1 MTNLLET
8 KRLIIRNWIPDED
21 AEQVFTMYN
30 DPDVTYFLGSAAC
43 PPSIESQRQRL
54 IDSLERSQFRQN
66 GSGSWAIVEKTS
78 NMIVGKI
85 LLSELP
91 DTNWMLTKDFEI
103 GWHLRRS
110 AWGKGYATEA
120 ADGMLEYGFNT
131 LQLPVIYAVVKPE
144 NYRSIRVT
152 QRLKMTALGTTKKY
166 YGMEVLLFQKLPDT
180 NINHINQNRTLT
192 NE

>member
-1 MTNLLET
+1 MRTLLET
-8 KRLIIRNWIPDED
+8 NRLIIRNWMPDQD

-43 PPSIESQRQRL
+43 APSIESQRQRL

-91 DTNWMLTKDFEI
+91 DSNWMLTEDFEI

-120 ADGMLEYGFNT
+120 AYGMLEYGFNT
-131 LQLPVIYAVVKPE
+131 LHLPVIYAVVKPE

-152 QRLKMTALGTTKKY
+152 QRLKMTALGATKKY
-166 YGMEVLLFQKLPDT
+166 YGMEVLLFQKLP
-180 NINHINQNRTLT
+180 HS
-192 NE
+192 

>member
-1 MTNLLET
+1 MASLLET
-8 KRLIIRNWIPDED
+8 RRLIIRGWIPDED
-21 AEQVFTMYN
+21 AEEVFTMYN

-43 PPSIESQRQRL
+43 PNSIESQRQRL
-54 IDSLERSQFRQN
+54 IDSLKRSQFRNN

-78 NMIVGKI
+78 NIIVGKI

-91 DTNWMLTKDFEI
+91 DANWILTEDFEI

-120 ADGMLEYGFNT
+120 AYAMLEHGFHS
-131 LQLPVIYAVVKPE
+131 LHLPVIYAVVHPD

-152 QRLKMTALGTTKKY
+152 QRLNMIPLG
-166 YGMEVLLFQKLPDT
+166 LSL
-180 NINHINQNRTLT
+180 IHI
-192 NE
+192 